1 MAYSLKPLLPSAY
14 QERFL
19 TKFSKTRENG
29 QAARPISTSQ
39 LHTLLRFD
47 LWPINLVIYEGPLGA
62 YAREILSWGRLP
74 A

>member
-1 MAYSLKPLLPSAY
+1 MTSAV
-14 QERFL
+14 ERVLGSF
-19 TKFSKTRENG
+19 RRQGENG

-47 LWPINLVIYEGPLGA
+47 LWPINLVVYEGPLGT
-62 YAREILSWGRLP
+62 YVREISSWGRLP